1 MESSNIIMTYSFTN
15 LLLVICECLDVFVLG
30 RYTCETNNIQS
41 VKLFKKSSTNKKKLN
56 KYWNLIN
63 FSWLEMKRKTRG

>member
-30 RYTCETNNIQS
+30 RYTCETNNI
-41 VKLFKKSSTNKKKLN
+41 
-56 KYWNLIN
+56 
-63 FSWLEMKRKTRG
+63 